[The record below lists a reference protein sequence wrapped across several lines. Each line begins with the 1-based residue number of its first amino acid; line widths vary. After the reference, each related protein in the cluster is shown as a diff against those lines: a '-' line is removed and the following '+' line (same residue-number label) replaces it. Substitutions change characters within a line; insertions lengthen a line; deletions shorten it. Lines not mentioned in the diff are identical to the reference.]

1 MKREKISQALSLID
15 QRYLLE
21 VLALEAPEAVRAAPK
36 EDRMKESRHGA
47 RTARRALLIAAV
59 ISAFFAVTAFAIG
72 YSIHRQ
78 HQQELRQRMQID
90 AHQVESYV
98 EYPLPTE
105 GEAGPAAGAE
115 ELTVTPLSSALNG
128 EFVNLYFNVSPVE
141 LSMALPMEDCIVCC
155 VEGGSP
161 QYASGVF
168 IDPDF
173 RFTPGEDTLHQEDVM
188 YDPETKTMT
197 MFCRLWS
204 NEVET
209 GGTAEVRVMLGAE
222 EKEIGRFTIQIP
234 EEESRSCLFAQP
246 LPFSAEGLD
255 MSGSI
260 LGVELR
266 PSCMYFIVEDKEAE
280 EIYHT
285 PDNFDSLSQ
294 EEKDHIRLING
305 TWARAVARVTGGILH
320 MADGTDFE
328 VPGCNGSSSREN
340 GVSRW
345 YADWPLQTIDINAVT
360 AITIDGTRI
369 ELN

>member
-266 PSCMYFIVEDKEAE
+266 PSCMYFIVEDKDAE
-280 EIYHT
+280 EIYNL
-285 PDNFDSLSQ
+285 PDDFETLSQ
-294 EEKDHIRLING
+294 EEQEQWRFLNG
-305 TWARAVARVTGGILH
+305 TWARAVARVTCGTLH
-320 MADGTDFE
+320 MADGTNFE
-328 VPGCNGSSSREN
+328 VPGCNSADREN

-369 ELN
+369 QLN